1 MADVSD
7 KMIGI
12 FVAAILTAALIPVAI
27 LQLANATLTNISGS
41 GVNVDASVIAL
52 YGVLSIA
59 VIVVIVVLFFKQ
71 V

>member
-27 LQLANATLTNISGS
+27 LQLGNAVFTNISGS
-41 GVNVDASVIAL
+41 GVNVNPAVVTL
-52 YGVLSIA
+52 YGVIAIA